1 MAGKKAFCELQF
13 SDAFMFAAA
22 MEDEEICRQVLE
34 RVLGIPVKKVRV
46 RTESTLLVNSD
57 YRCVRLDVQADGNDH
72 SAFNAEMQTTHKR
85 NLPKRTRL
93 YQGERDIAS
102 LKPGADFNDLPKS
115 FIVFI
120 CTFDPFGH
128 GLYRYTFANR
138 CQETGEEL
146 GDEAYK
152 VFLNTKGKND
162 ADEPPELVDFLK
174 YVEDASYAEDHREDA
189 LIHRIE
195 SRITYIK
202 RDREMEVKYMLFSEM
217 LSDERQE
224 GKAEGRA
231 EGIQEGL
238 QKGQQKERDNL
249 FRLMD
254 LMEADG
260 HTDQLPLLRKDAGF
274 LQEMYK
280 KYHIED

>member
-1 MAGKKAFCELQF
+1 MTGKKSFYELQF
-13 SDAFMFAAA
+13 SDAFMFAAT

-34 RVLGIPVKKVRV
+34 RVLGIPIKKVRV

-57 YRCVRLDVQADGNDH
+57 YRCVRLDVDADEEDS
-72 SAFNAEMQTTHKR
+72 SAFNAEMQTSRKK

-93 YQGERDIAS
+93 YQSERDIAS

-115 FIVFI
+115 FIIFI

-138 CQETGEEL
+138 GQETGEEL
-146 GDEAYK
+146 GDESYK
-152 VFLNTKGKND
+152 VFLNTKGNND

-174 YVEDASYAEDHREDA
+174 YVGDASYAENHQEDE

-202 RDREMEVKYMLFSEM
+202 RDREMEVKYMKFSEM
-217 LSDERQE
+217 LSDERKEGEKKGKQE
-224 GKAEGRA
+224 
-231 EGIQEGL
+231 
-238 QKGQQKERDNL
+238 ERDNL

-260 HTDQLPLLRKDAGF
+260 DADKIPLLRKEAGF